1 MQTNNIKYLKYK
13 PLQYVLISLLVFL
26 VVSLINGQNGWGPP
40 ASNEQAIGEISRWC
54 ERVSGGFF
62 REPSNTL
69 GNLGFIVTGL
79 YMFLTLARDS
89 VSGKGIKMF
98 GSSAIALLYAS
109 ASTFLGPGSMAMH
122 GTHTSFGA
130 WLDNVS
136 MITYILIL
144 WLYNLKRLMGFSIKT
159 YFTIYSLLLGWF
171 AYSYWFIGG
180 GLGIGVNLFELS
192 IGLWIATEVLV
203 KFPNIYGRVGSG
215 FAVLII
221 QQLFGNPVINA
232 LQNFQENWEMLLY
245 FIPALIVPKTSAVIR
260 KKYTPWFFLGFA
272 SFFGALIIWGT
283 GVPGH
288 PWCNPDSWLQAH
300 MVWHMLCSVATLS
313 FFNLYRTEV
322 LLGD

>member
-69 GNLGFIVTGL
+69 GNLGFIATGL

-232 LQNFQENWEMLLY
+232 LQNFQDNWEMLLY
-245 FIPALIVPKTSAVIR
+245 FIPALIVPKTSVVIR

>member
-1 MQTNNIKYLKYK
+1 M
-13 PLQYVLISLLVFL
+13 LISLLVFL

-69 GNLGFIVTGL
+69 GNLGFIATGL

>member
-69 GNLGFIVTGL
+69 GNLGFIATGL

-89 VSGKGIKMF
+89 ASGKGIKMF

-215 FAVLII
+215 FVVLII

-232 LQNFQENWEMLLY
+232 LQNFQDNWEMLLY

>member
-13 PLQYVLISLLVFL
+13 PLQYALISLLIFL
-26 VVSLINGQNGWGPP
+26 VASLINGQNGWGPP

-69 GNLGFIVTGL
+69 GNLGFIATGL

-136 MITYILIL
+136 MITYTLIL

-232 LQNFQENWEMLLY
+232 LQNFQDNWEMLLY
-245 FIPALIVPKTSAVIR
+245 FIPALIVPKTSAVII
-260 KKYTPWFFLGFA
+260 KKYTPWFFLGFT

-283 GVPGH
+283 GVPDH
-288 PWCNPDSWLQAH
+288 PWCNPDSWVQAH